1 MKKLKNIVE
10 ELDLKILSSG
20 HGLEQEI
27 SSGCCCDLLSW
38 VMANGK
44 KNAIWI
50 TVQNHVNIIAV
61 ASLLDLAGVIIPSNM
76 NVDVKTI
83 EKAQEEGVT
92 ILSTPLHAFQLTGML
107 FNMGIRAEG

>member
-1 MKKLKNIVE
+1 MKKLENIVE
-10 ELDLKILSSG
+10 ELELKILSRG
-20 HGLEQEI
+20 HGLKSDV

-44 KNAIWI
+44 KDAVWI
-50 TVQNHVNIIAV
+50 TVQTHVNVIAV

-76 NVDVKTI
+76 EVDKKTI

-92 ILSTPLHAFQLTGML
+92 ILSTHLNAFQLTGML
-107 FNMGIRAEG
+107 YNIGIGAEG